1 MHEIQNVLILIAC
14 VALLSPVATRLGMAE
29 PILFVLGG
37 LILGLVPH
45 FPALPLDPEV
55 IFFLFLPPLLFLQAY
70 FTSWREF
77 RRNLRPIG
85 LLAVGLVLFTSAGV
99 AILCRLLI
107 PGMSLAEGF
116 VLGGIVSPPDAV
128 AVAAVARRLRLP
140 RRLVVILEGE
150 SLVNDASGLVVLKF
164 ALAALATGHF
174 SASEAS
180 LRFLWVAAGGVG
192 IGMGLGWALS
202 RIFHRIEDDSL
213 AVLVSLLVPFAAYFP
228 AEHLGVSG
236 VLAVVAAGLWI
247 GWEISGRIRFSI
259 RIKGNATW
267 RTVEYLLNGLIFL
280 MIGMQ
285 IRFVFADLRS
295 DFGVLELLGYGAAVS
310 LAVILLRPIWVY
322 PITHLQRRIF
332 PSLARRDPTPPPGAI
347 AVLSWAGI
355 RGVVSLAAAM
365 ALPRSLP
372 GGIPFLNRDLIL
384 FLTFCVIL
392 STLVLQGLTFPA
404 LVRRLGV
411 RESADE
417 AEESRVARDHL
428 LAAGLQA
435 VDRTAREESLD
446 PETAKEVVVE
456 FQRRRSNLRD
466 GLVEALGWSPERH
479 RLLTRRRLEEAALH
493 AQRLELQ
500 RLRRAGEL
508 PEELRLHLENELDLE
523 EARLRS

>member
-1 MHEIQNVLILIAC
+1 
-14 VALLSPVATRLGMAE
+14 MAE

-37 LILGLVPH
+37 LVLGLVPH

-99 AILCRLLI
+99 AVLCRLLI
-107 PGMSLAEGF
+107 PGMSLAVGF
-116 VLGGIVSPPDAV
+116 VLGCIVSPPDAV

-180 LRFLWVAAGGVG
+180 LRFLWVAAGGIG
-192 IGMGLGWALS
+192 IGMGIGWALS

-295 DFGVLELLGYGAAVS
+295 DFGVLEQAP
-310 LAVILLRPIWVY
+310 LA
-322 PITHLQRRIF
+322 Q
-332 PSLARRDPTPPPGAI
+332 
-347 AVLSWAGI
+347 AVLVAAQH
-355 RGVVSLAAAM
+355 VAAAGH
-365 ALPRSLP
+365 LP
-372 GGIPFLNRDLIL
+372 GDVVGEFSVAVVLLFAAESAAEIAADLVETQSAADVAESLYMDVEI
-384 FLTFCVIL
+384 VE
-392 STLVLQGLTFPA
+392 
-404 LVRRLGV
+404 RRL
-411 RESADE
+411 
-417 AEESRVARDHL
+417 
-428 LAAGLQA
+428 QIC
-435 VDRTAREESLD
+435 
-446 PETAKEVVVE
+446 
-456 FQRRRSNLRD
+456 
-466 GLVEALGWSPERH
+466 
-479 RLLTRRRLEEAALH
+479 LH
-493 AQRLELQ
+493 
-500 RLRRAGEL
+500 
-508 PEELRLHLENELDLE
+508 
-523 EARLRS
+523 

>member
-14 VALLSPVATRLGMAE
+14 VAILSPVATRLGMAE

-37 LILGLVPH
+37 LVLGLLPH

-99 AILCRLLI
+99 AVLCRLLI

-236 VLAVVAAGLWI
+236 VLAYQASQASRAAAGRVC
-247 GWEISGRIRFSI
+247 SSASVSRKYTSSAYTSASAR
-259 RIKGNATW
+259 R
-267 RTVEYLLNGLIFL
+267 
-280 MIGMQ
+280 
-285 IRFVFADLRS
+285 
-295 DFGVLELLGYGAAVS
+295 GAAS
-310 LAVILLRPIWVY
+310 D
-322 PITHLQRRIF
+322 T
-332 PSLARRDPTPPPGAI
+332 PSGEGERSRQWLI
-347 AVLSWAGI
+347 AASMSEMWMP
-355 RGVVSLAAAM
+355 AM
-365 ALPRSLP
+365 
-372 GGIPFLNRDLIL
+372 GGI
-384 FLTFCVIL
+384 
-392 STLVLQGLTFPA
+392 
-404 LVRRLGV
+404 
-411 RESADE
+411 
-417 AEESRVARDHL
+417 
-428 LAAGLQA
+428 
-435 VDRTAREESLD
+435 
-446 PETAKEVVVE
+446 
-456 FQRRRSNLRD
+456 
-466 GLVEALGWSPERH
+466 
-479 RLLTRRRLEEAALH
+479 
-493 AQRLELQ
+493 
-500 RLRRAGEL
+500 
-508 PEELRLHLENELDLE
+508 
-523 EARLRS
+523 